1 MASENKVIGGTD
13 SLRASFSAMP
23 WLLKLVTLNAAF
35 GLAMVAATAVVPF
48 DAAGKKIPPEQWWSS
63 GAGPVLALSMVP
75 LFVAAYL
82 MLRRSPRARQ
92 LYLCSFAFVTL
103 ISPIVWRLAGMD
115 IARAIPGLVL
125 CLLLI
130 PALGLYLYLNR
141 SVGAYFDQ
149 SLSR

>member
-1 MASENKVIGGTD
+1 MANENKVIGRTS

-23 WLLKLVTLNAAF
+23 WLLKLITLHAAF
-35 GLAMVAATAVVPF
+35 GLAIVAATAIVPV
-48 DAAGKKIPPEQWWSS
+48 DAAGKKIPPWQWWSS
-63 GAGPVLALSMVP
+63 GAGPVVALGMVP

-92 LYLCSFAFVTL
+92 LYLCSLALLLLT
-103 ISPIVWRLAGMD
+103 SPIVWRLVGMD
-115 IARAIPGLVL
+115 IAPAIPGLVL

-130 PALGLYLYLNR
+130 PALGLYLYFNR
-141 SVGAYFDQ
+141 GVRAYFDQ